1 MSRLLSRTETRRL
14 ADAIAARSGLRLT
27 QSRPALNEAQAVALW
42 RAVCA
47 EAPLVTSHDPS
58 RVQFL
63 RAEQMARLNLVL
75 TRQSGGLLGCAQDRV
90 TIAEAY
96 AYWRIANAVA
106 PSPVTHRSNDFARRG
121 GAAAAACLAA
131 LPLAAC
137 ATLFGGNV
145 KGNFSCSAPGGTCA
159 PSTVIDDAA
168 LATIQ
173 NARPMTPSSGRWPQP
188 HIRGEGK
195 IITAGNGVVHRDRRV
210 VKVVFPSYVDQRG
223 YLHEARVVHA
233 VADAGGWM
241 ELGAAGPEP
250 QAPTPMSR
258 EQAAQIAPL
267 PAEHGVSQVGLA
279 GWSLA
284 RGQGGSSTQEPDGA
298 GVGARAPDPA
308 SVAAARARGLGRRPT
323 TPAEIK
329 AAVDEQLRGKA
340 QSVAAGPGLGAESLT
355 QNPQSMPTV
364 GPDSMPPARETELS
378 GDSKPKT
385 KRPADEQPAVVNQPT
400 NFPGRVEQD

>member
-63 RAEQMARLNLVL
+63 GAEQMARLNPAL
-75 TRQSGGLLGCAQDRV
+75 TYQSRGLLHCVHARV
-90 TIAEAY
+90 TTVEAH
-96 AYWRIANAVA
+96 AYWRIASAVS
-106 PSPVTHRSNDFARRG
+106 PSPVSRDGKRFARGG
-121 GAAAAACLAA
+121 GAVAACLAA

-173 NARPMTPSSGRWPQP
+173 NARPMTPTSGPWPQP

-195 IITAGNGVVHRDRRV
+195 ITTAANGVVHRDRRV

-241 ELGAAGPEP
+241 ELGAAGPGP

-267 PAEHGVSQVGLA
+267 PAEHGVSQSGSA

-284 RGQGGSSTQEPDGA
+284 RVQGGPSTQEPDGA
-298 GVGARAPDPA
+298 GVDARAPDPA

-329 AAVDEQLRGKA
+329 AAVDEQLSGKA
-340 QSVAAGPGLGAESLT
+340 QSVAAGPGLDAGSLT

-364 GPDSMPPARETELS
+364 GPDSMLPARETELS
-378 GDSKPKT
+378 GDSNRKT